1 MKLEEF
7 MKDTIKIQKEYKK
20 LKNSKKLTKKAI
32 CDLVVPFRDKYN
44 LSDLEAL
51 MLTREEKNL
60 TEIMELWEKI
70 YLTNTRGKR
79 SQINVYDDACDKLD
93 DCYGVVMNMKITQ
106 NDFYGDENLDPI
118 HVAGGI
124 YCEECVYYKSY
135 EFPESNKK
143 IYQCYNQC
151 ASYLEERKPY
161 DFCSRG
167 KKK

>member
-1 MKLEEF
+1 MK
-7 MKDTIKIQKEYKK
+7 II
-20 LKNSKKLTKKAI
+20 NS
-32 CDLVVPFRDKYN
+32 
-44 LSDLEAL
+44 
-51 MLTREEKNL
+51 
-60 TEIMELWEKI
+60 
-70 YLTNTRGKR
+70 
-79 SQINVYDDACDKLD
+79 DKLF
-93 DCYGVVMNMKITQ
+93 KIISDVPMYDNQ
-106 NDFYGDENLDPI
+106 DREIFLDIISDVEEDPI
-118 HVAGGI
+118 HVTGGV